1 MKKISSIILLMVYL
15 TVTSGIVLNIHYCMG
30 ELSNVAIRTEVTN
43 TCSNCGME
51 NDGCCHDD
59 VKMVKL
65 TDSHQ
70 STWIQDDLFQISV
83 PDIEPQVTPVPVIAK
98 EQTLF
103 AEQIHSPPGSP
114 SRSILFCVFRI

>member
-1 MKKISSIILLMVYL
+1 MKRISTIILLLVYV
-15 TVTSGIVLNIHYCMG
+15 TVTSGLVLNIHYCMG
-30 ELSNVAIRTEVTN
+30 ELSNIAINTETKN
-43 TCSNCGME
+43 TCSTCGME
-51 NDGCCHDD
+51 NEGCCHDD

-83 PDIEPQVTPVPVIAK
+83 PDIEPQITPVPVIAK

>member
-1 MKKISSIILLMVYL
+1 MKRISTIILLLVYV
-15 TVTSGIVLNIHYCMG
+15 TVTSGLVLNIHYCMG
-30 ELSNVAIRTEVTN
+30 ELSNVAINTETKN
-43 TCSNCGME
+43 TCSTCGME
-51 NDGCCHDD
+51 NEGCCHDD

-83 PDIEPQVTPVPVIAK
+83 PDIEPQNTPVPVIAK